1 MKLQTK
7 VILLALVP
15 ILVLGGFTIIGCSG
29 LIGQASRGM
38 MIGVTLAIIVVFTIT
53 LIIFSSI
60 IMKALGKAAYA
71 LERMAEGNLDIEIN
85 SLLLKRKDEIGV
97 ISNDLVKLQSQLKK
111 IVSSMKQL
119 SSSLDEMADYLVQK
133 AELTAEHMSQVDKA
147 VEEIAEGAGSQA
159 EETQNATENIILMGN
174 MIEDNANDIEH
185 LNNNATSIK
194 ERGQVAIG
202 ALKELRETNERTK
215 ASIDVIYEQTNV
227 TNESAQK
234 IKEATS
240 LITDIAEETNL
251 LSLNASI
258 EAARAG
264 EQGKG
269 FAVVAAQIQKLAEQ
283 SNDSARQIE
292 SIIVSLLADSDKSV
306 VTMSEVR
313 EIMEHQSENVENTN
327 VQVTQVLEEVENE
340 IQAISGVAEKTEQIN
355 SSRNSI
361 VDTVQNLSA
370 IAEENAASSE
380 ETSASVAEV
389 GNIISDIAESSRALK
404 KISDQ
409 IDASIAMFKL

>member
-389 GNIISDIAESSRALK
+389 GNIISDITESSRALK

>member
-174 MIEDNANDIEH
+174 MIEDNTNDIEH

>member
-7 VILLALVP
+7 IILLALVP
-15 ILVLGGFTIIGCSG
+15 ILVLGGFTIVGCSG
-29 LIGQASRGM
+29 LIGQASKGM
-38 MIGVTLAIIVVFTIT
+38 MIGITIAIIVVFTST
-53 LIIFSSI
+53 LIIFSTI

-71 LERMAEGNLDIEIN
+71 LERMAEGSLDVEIN

-119 SSSLDEMADYLVQK
+119 STSLDETADYLVQK

-185 LNNNATSIK
+185 LNSNATSIK

-202 ALKELRETNERTK
+202 ALKELRETNEKTK

-306 VTMSEVR
+306 VTMGEVR
-313 EIMEHQSENVENTN
+313 EIMERQSENVENTN

-355 SSRNSI
+355 SARNSI

>member
-7 VILLALVP
+7 IILLALVP
-15 ILVLGGFTIIGCSG
+15 ILVLGGFTIVGCSG
-29 LIGQASRGM
+29 LIGQASKGM
-38 MIGVTLAIIVVFTIT
+38 MIGITIAIIAVFTIT
-53 LIIFSSI
+53 LIIFSTI

-71 LERMAEGNLDIEIN
+71 LERMAEGSLDVEIN

-119 SSSLDEMADYLVQK
+119 STSLDETADYLVQK

-185 LNNNATSIK
+185 LNSNATSIK

-202 ALKELRETNERTK
+202 ALKELRETNEKTK

-306 VTMSEVR
+306 VTMGEVR
-313 EIMEHQSENVENTN
+313 EIMERQSENVENTN

-355 SSRNSI
+355 TARNSI

-409 IDASIAMFKL
+409 IDASIAIFKL

>member
-38 MIGVTLAIIVVFTIT
+38 MIGVTLAITVVFTIT

-119 SSSLDEMADYLVQK
+119 SSSLDETADYLVQK

-174 MIEDNANDIEH
+174 MIEDNTNDIDH

-306 VTMSEVR
+306 VTMGEVR
-313 EIMEHQSENVENTN
+313 EIMERQSENVENTN

-389 GNIISDIAESSRALK
+389 GNIINDIAESSRALK

>member
-1 MKLQTK
+1 MKLRTK

-15 ILVLGGFTIIGCSG
+15 ILVLGGFTIVGCSG
-29 LIGQASRGM
+29 LIGQTSKGM
-38 MIGVTLAIIVVFTIT
+38 MIGVTIAIIVVFTIT
-53 LIIFSSI
+53 LLIFSSI
-60 IMKALGKAAYA
+60 IMKALGKAAKA
-71 LERMAEGNLDIEIN
+71 LERMAEGDLDVEIN
-85 SLLLKRKDEIGV
+85 SRLLKRKDEIGI
-97 ISNDLVKLQSQLKK
+97 ISNDLQKLQIQLKK
-111 IVSSMKQL
+111 IVGSMKGL
-119 SSSLDEMADYLVQK
+119 SDGLDQTADYLVQK

-159 EETQNATENIILMGN
+159 EETQNATENVIQMGN
-174 MIEDNANDIEH
+174 MIEDNANEIEH
-185 LNNNATSIK
+185 LNSNATSIK
-194 ERGQVAIG
+194 ERGQVAIE
-202 ALKELRETNERTK
+202 ALKELRETNEKTK

-264 EQGKG
+264 EQGRG

-283 SNDSARQIE
+283 SNESARQIE

-306 VTMSEVR
+306 VTMGEVR
-313 EIMEHQSENVENTN
+313 EVMERQSENVENTN
-327 VQVTQVLEEVENE
+327 VQVLQVLDEVENE
-340 IQAISGVAEKTEQIN
+340 IQAIGDVAGKMEQIN

-389 GNIISDIAESSRALK
+389 GNIISDIAEHARALK
-404 KISDQ
+404 DISEQ
-409 IDASIAMFKL
+409 IDAYVGLFRL

>member
-60 IMKALGKAAYA
+60 IMKALGRAAYA

>member
-202 ALKELRETNERTK
+202 ALKELRETNEKTK

>member
-7 VILLALVP
+7 VIILALVP

>member
-29 LIGQASRGM
+29 LIGQASKGM

-71 LERMAEGNLDIEIN
+71 LERMAEGNLDVEIN

-119 SSSLDEMADYLVQK
+119 SSSLDETADYLVQK

-306 VTMSEVR
+306 VTMGEVR
-313 EIMEHQSENVENTN
+313 EIMERQSENVENTN

-409 IDASIAMFKL
+409 IDASIAVFKL

>member
-7 VILLALVP
+7 IILLALVP
-15 ILVLGGFTIIGCSG
+15 ILVLGGFTIVGCSG
-29 LIGQASRGM
+29 LIGQASKGM
-38 MIGVTLAIIVVFTIT
+38 MIGITIAIIAVFTIT
-53 LIIFSSI
+53 LIIFSTI

-71 LERMAEGNLDIEIN
+71 LERMAEGSLDVEIN

-119 SSSLDEMADYLVQK
+119 STSLDETADYLVQK

-185 LNNNATSIK
+185 LNSNATSIK

-202 ALKELRETNERTK
+202 ALKELRETNEKTK

-306 VTMSEVR
+306 VTMGEVR
-313 EIMEHQSENVENTN
+313 EIMERQSENVENTN

-355 SSRNSI
+355 SARNSI

-409 IDASIAMFKL
+409 IDASIAIFKL